1 MKGAFPQVIAA
12 GIYDAAVAQRGK
24 SESVPRLPSMFE
36 VELPL
41 SSGGVSYIDGERMPI
56 SPDTVICARAGQTR
70 HTRFPFRCYYL
81 HMTVTEGLLYE
92 TLASLPSFIRIE
104 QPQKYRALFEQI
116 VARYESGEAEESLLL
131 MSDVLLLVAY
141 LQKDANLQ
149 LAFTEKKGAH
159 AQTVRDACRY
169 IGDALGEDLSLSA
182 VAARFGFSPIYFHK
196 IFKSVMG
203 VTLRDYVEGER
214 IRRAS
219 HLIVSTDMTLTEIAY
234 AVGFSSQ
241 SYFSAAFRRK
251 MNMPPRT
258 YARKIFARYE
268 SDK

>member
-1 MKGAFPQVIAA
+1 
-12 GIYDAAVAQRGK
+12 
-24 SESVPRLPSMFE
+24 
-36 VELPL
+36 
-41 SSGGVSYIDGERMPI
+41 MPI
-56 SPDTVICARAGQTR
+56 SPDTLICARAGQSR

-81 HMTVTEGLLYE
+81 HMTVTEGILYE
-92 TLASLPSFIRIE
+92 TLASLPSFIHTE
-104 QPQKYRALFEQI
+104 QPTRYFALFERI
-116 VARYESGEAEESLLL
+116 VAGFERGAAGDDLFL
-131 MSDVLLLVAY
+131 MSDVLALVAN
-141 LQKDANLQ
+141 LKKDANLQ

-159 AQTVRDACRY
+159 AQTVRNACRY

-182 VAARFGFSPIYFHK
+182 VASRFGFSPIYFHK

-241 SYFSAAFRRK
+241 SYFSAAFRRR
-251 MNMPPRT
+251 MNTTPRA
-258 YARKIFARYE
+258 YARAAFSRYE
-268 SDK
+268 K

>member
-1 MKGAFPQVIAA
+1 MQGAFPQVIAA
-12 GIYDAAVAQRGK
+12 GIYDAAVARRGQ
-24 SESVPRLPSMFE
+24 SESEPRFPSAFE
-36 VELPL
+36 IELPL
-41 SSGGVSYIDGERMPI
+41 AAGGISYVDGERMPI
-56 SPDTVICARAGQTR
+56 SPDTVICARAGQSR

-92 TLASLPSFIRIE
+92 TLASLPSFVHTE
-104 QPQKYRALFEQI
+104 QPGRYRALFERI
-116 VARYESGEAEESLLL
+116 VADYERGEAKDDLLL
-131 MSDVLLLVAY
+131 MSDVFALVAN
-141 LQKDANLQ
+141 LKKDANLQ
-149 LAFTEKKGAH
+149 LSFDEKKGAH

-169 IGDALGEDLSLSA
+169 IGDTLGEDLSLSA

-241 SYFSAAFRRK
+241 SYFSAAFRRR
-251 MNMPPRT
+251 MNMPPRA
-258 YARKIFARYE
+258 YARAQFSRYE
-268 SDK
+268 K